1 MKTSRS
7 DATVARRAFELAATV
22 PMEQVA
28 ALYGL
33 ETDRRHL
40 ALCPFHEDRHPS
52 LKIYPEGGGWYCF
65 VCGFGG
71 DGVEFVRRFLGTDAL
86 AAARDL
92 CCRVGLM
99 ADIKDSYS
107 TPAGYA
113 EKMQRKRA
121 DAERWRTLAK
131 LSYALHRL
139 PLPTA
144 ENAGEYARALAL
156 LEWLEYFFE
165 NAPCPSAREV
175 MEEHGTTEEW
185 ARQFDW
191 SEITRQCHVGTD
203 TSGGAGGMVY
213 RPGLSRR
220 R

>member
-1 MKTSRS
+1 M
-7 DATVARRAFELAATV
+7 
-22 PMEQVA
+22 
-28 ALYGL
+28 YGL

-40 ALCPFHEDRHPS
+40 ALCPFHKDRHPS

-71 DGVEFVRRFLGTDAL
+71 DGVEFVRRFLGMDAL

-92 CCRVGLM
+92 CSRAGLRIEPEEGRDTHDRC
-99 ADIKDSYS
+99 ADR
-107 TPAGYA
+107 YA
-113 EKMQRKRA
+113 ERLERKRT
-121 DAERWRTLAK
+121 DAERWRMLAK

-139 PLPTA
+139 PLPSE
-144 ENAGEYARALAL
+144 ENAGEYARAMAL

-191 SEITRQCHVGTD
+191 SEIARQCHAGTD
-203 TSGGAGGMVY
+203 TSGGAGGVVY

>member
-7 DATVARRAFELAATV
+7 EAEAARRAFELAATI

-33 ETDRRHL
+33 ETDRRHR
-40 ALCPFHEDRHPS
+40 ALCPFHTDRHPS

-71 DGVEFVRRFLGTDAL
+71 DGVEFVRRFLSTDAL

-92 CCRVGLM
+92 CGRAGLM
-99 ADIKDSYS
+99 EAKDGHSPR
-107 TPAGYA
+107 TCYA
-113 EKMQRKRA
+113 EKMQRKRV

-175 MEEHGTTEEW
+175 MEEHGSTEEW

-191 SEITRQCHVGTD
+191 SEIARQCHAGTD
-203 TSGGAGGMVY
+203 PSGGAGRVVY